1 MHVLLDPGGWRHRSL
16 RARTWSIHLLANHQ
30 EDRMSTRVN
39 VEIPDELKAVMDEI
53 ALSKQIT
60 MTDVFRQAL
69 GLYIAS
75 VEGARRGEKLGMFR
89 QANGELEVT
98 TEIVGL

>member
-1 MHVLLDPGGWRHRSL
+1 
-16 RARTWSIHLLANHQ
+16 
-30 EDRMSTRVN
+30 MSTRVN

-75 VEGARRGEKLGMFR
+75 VEGASRGKKLGMFR
-89 QANGELEVT
+89 ESNGELEVT
-98 TEIVGL
+98 MEIVGL